1 VILRKF
7 IAKLKGIDSFYAEF
21 ESNFKRAFIF
31 FYHYDIKERNSSEA
45 L

>member
-21 ESNFKRAFIF
+21 ELPFMNKIVDGRGHAILLLSRK
-31 FYHYDIKERNSSEA
+31 K
-45 L
+45 